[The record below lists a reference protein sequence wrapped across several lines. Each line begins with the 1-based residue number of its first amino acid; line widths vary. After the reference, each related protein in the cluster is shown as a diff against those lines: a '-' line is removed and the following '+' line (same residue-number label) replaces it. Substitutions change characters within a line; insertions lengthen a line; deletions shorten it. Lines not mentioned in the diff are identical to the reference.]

1 MTGQLLDPNRTP
13 EEVKA
18 NVDRILAIN
27 TRPIRVCIVC
37 KNQITT
43 RQTLVETIHGDY
55 HGFPMTCVEGH
66 SD

>member
-1 MTGQLLDPNRTP
+1 MTGHLLEPNRTP

-18 NVDRILAIN
+18 NVDRIIELN
-27 TRPIRVCIVC
+27 SRPIPICIVC

-43 RQTLVETIHGDY
+43 RQTLVETIHGPY
-55 HGFPMTCVEGH
+55 HGFPMTCLDGH